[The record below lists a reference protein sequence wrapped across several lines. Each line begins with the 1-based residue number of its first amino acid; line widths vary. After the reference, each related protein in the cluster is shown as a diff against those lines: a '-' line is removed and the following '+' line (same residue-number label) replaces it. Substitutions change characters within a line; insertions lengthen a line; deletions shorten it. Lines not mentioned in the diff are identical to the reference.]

1 MEMSCVHSLLVSK
14 RCSGRRK
21 LGVSGGSGVAE
32 EKRRAVCLAGVVG
45 RAGGL
50 GAGPSGEAISGRKED
65 SSGSC
70 CEEELGSCGRTG
82 ALSMKAT
89 FRITRLL
96 LPEKLWFAKGSCV
109 SSPVIF

>member
-32 EKRRAVCLAGVVG
+32 KRRVVYLTGVVG

-70 CEEELGSCGRTG
+70 CEEELGSCGRPG

-96 LPEKLWFAKGSCV
+96 LLEKLWFAKGSCF
-109 SSPVIF
+109 SS